1 MVQET
6 CIPIEEA
13 CVERGFARPELKKPA
28 DGANAGSNAT
38 HNRCIALVE
47 SRTFLREC
55 VSRVMQAALSLPIA
69 TFSTPAELESQFSES
84 IALVLLSL
92 ADARKEESAQALKV
106 LSALDPSVPVV
117 VLATVNDVDAARA
130 AISLGAKGYIP
141 CSTNFEIAVEAL
153 RFVLAGGTY
162 LPADD
167 LLAANPPTGSKP
179 KASQPTRALSQR
191 EARIAQAIREGKSNK
206 AIAYQLCICEGTVKV
221 HLRHIMKKL
230 KAKNRTDIA
239 MITQQ
244 WLASE

>member
-1 MVQET
+1 MDHEPG
-6 CIPIEEA
+6 IPIDEA
-13 CVERGFARPELKKPA
+13 CVEQGFARPELKKLTVA
-28 DGANAGSNAT
+28 ANAGSNAT
-38 HNRCIALVE
+38 QDRCIALVE
-47 SRTFLREC
+47 SRTFLRDC
-55 VSRVMQAALSLPIA
+55 MSRVMQAALSLPIA
-69 TFSTPAELESQFSES
+69 TFSTPAELESQFSQS

-92 ADARKEESAQALKV
+92 ADARKEDSAQALEV

-117 VLATVNDVDAARA
+117 VLAKVNDIDAARA

-167 LLAANPPTGSKP
+167 LLAANPPTVSKP
-179 KASQPTRALSQR
+179 KGSQPTRALSQR
-191 EARIAQAIREGKSNK
+191 EARIAQAIREGKPNK
-206 AIAYQLCICEGTVKV
+206 AIAYQLGICEGTVKV
-221 HLRHIMKKL
+221 HLRNIMKKL

-244 WLASE
+244 RLASE